1 LQRSRKQIYVNM
13 PTRWAIQ
20 YKVAQSIMDSKV
32 SFISAVND
40 PAWAVLGGHA
50 DEVRKTVNGE
60 LGPFWDEVEML
71 LSMLKPF
78 AQAIHQLEGDR
89 PHLADCHVALLQL
102 EEHVNA
108 WAAQHADKN
117 VPGKEN
123 KGTESAS
130 AFVVQTFRVRLG
142 TVPGGMSAPVYNAA
156 YSAAYALDPYYSQRD
171 ETATTPIFTAP
182 KLSAEHMEKVRAL
195 VERVGGE
202 TAKEQFNKL
211 FTAGFPR
218 SMQPFVLDMVTTR
231 ETPVGNKR
239 KIEPGARERMNVW
252 EKLAMRCLSCVM
264 LLSGFCPAM
273 QPVQQLKETGL
284 CGARCILLQGLA

>member
-1 LQRSRKQIYVNM
+1 MCFAQLNVKQEELRQSRKKIYVNM

-20 YKVAQSIMDSKV
+20 YEVAQSIMDSKV

-71 LSMLKPF
+71 LSMFKPF

-108 WAAQHADKN
+108 WAAQHADRN

-130 AFVVQTFRVRLG
+130 AVVVQTFRVRLG
-142 TVPGGMSAPVYNAA
+142 TVLVGMSAPVYNALQV

-171 ETATTPIFTAP
+171 ETAATPIFTAP
-182 KLSAEHMEKVRAL
+182 KLSAEHMEKKRAL
-195 VERVGGE
+195 IERVGGE

-211 FTAGFPR
+211 LGFPCQC
-218 SMQPFVLDMVTTR
+218 S
-231 ETPVGNKR
+231 
-239 KIEPGARERMNVW
+239 
-252 EKLAMRCLSCVM
+252 
-264 LLSGFCPAM
+264 LLLG
-273 QPVQQLKETGL
+273 TW
-284 CGARCILLQGLA
+284 